1 MVAIMTRSPMMV
13 LAVALLVGCAGPA
26 RPPATSALHTASAKD
41 TAFIRESCA
50 MPDSVLAGTRPCI
63 DRVQASKVRVF

>member
-1 MVAIMTRSPMMV
+1 MRSMIFV
-13 LAVALLVGCAGPA
+13 SAVALIAACTTGPKPIA
-26 RPPATSALHTASAKD
+26 QSKAAHVASAKD

>member
-1 MVAIMTRSPMMV
+1 MRI
-13 LAVALLVGCAGPA
+13 LAGAFATLLVAGCSTPKQS
-26 RPPATSALHTASAKD
+26 PTATKALHTASARD

-63 DRVQASKVRVF
+63 DRVQASKIRVF